1 MVTNIIYCKNV
12 KVSIYLKEFIFNP
25 STDKYSK
32 MVGFVKI
39 LQIENQIQ
47 YLIFKMEKC
56 QLRR

>member
-12 KVSIYLKEFIFNP
+12 KVSIDLKEFIFNP
-25 STDKYSK
+25 LTDKYSN

-39 LQIENQIQ
+39 PQIENQIQ

-56 QLRR
+56 QLQR